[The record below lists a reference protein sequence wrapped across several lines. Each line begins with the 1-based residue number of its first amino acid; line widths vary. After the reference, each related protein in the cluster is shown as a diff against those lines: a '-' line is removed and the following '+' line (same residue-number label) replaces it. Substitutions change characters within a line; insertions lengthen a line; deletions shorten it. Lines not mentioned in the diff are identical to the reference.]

1 MSKKC
6 WKPVKFAD
14 VKRYGKQELLM
25 ANSGIDVKIVIKTK
39 QRQMG
44 DLSFYDVLCK
54 VTGFEELRDL

>member
-1 MSKKC
+1 M
-6 WKPVKFAD
+6 D
-14 VKRYGKQELLM
+14 VKDCGKQELLM
-25 ANSGIDVKIVIKTK
+25 ANKGIDVKIVIKTN

>member
-1 MSKKC
+1 MSQVC

-44 DLSFYDVLCK
+44 DLSFYDILCK
-54 VTGFEELRDL
+54 VTGF